1 MSSAMAAPPSPPSN
15 IGLWTIL
22 SESRR
27 VLRAQPSLFRTLLL
41 LLLPSSFL
49 LSLYPFIYKL
59 FSPTTESHIS
69 SLQQNPPI
77 FSFPIKPFIFNLV
90 YPLIISVFSNFA
102 AGSIT
107 YSVFNGFYGRP
118 VKPSSA
124 IKAAF
129 TSFFPLISTSLV
141 QSLIISGISLI
152 LGLVFFALLKGFQ
165 VDYSSSYIFL
175 LLLAYVLILM
185 FISFYLS
192 VNWIFAY
199 VIVVVESSWGLE
211 PLKRSQVLVKGIK
224 GVALKILLFF
234 GFLSSIYVWNSIL
247 QSGGSAGG
255 EWKSWSFF
263 WNIIGTTAFYM
274 VTMLYNLAAYTVFY
288 IYSKALHGELAEE
301 FAGDY
306 VSLPFYD
313 GKVPYVVSTV

>member
-1 MSSAMAAPPSPPSN
+1 MAAPPSPPSN

-27 VLRAQPSLFRTLLL
+27 ILRAQPPLFQTLLL
-41 LLLPSSFL
+41 LFLLPSSFL

-59 FSPTTESHIS
+59 FSPTPTTESHIG

-90 YPLIISVFSNFA
+90 YSLIISAFSNFA

-107 YSVFNGFYGRP
+107 YSVFHGFYGRP

-141 QSLIISGISLI
+141 H
-152 LGLVFFALLKGFQ
+152 
-165 VDYSSSYIFL
+165 
-175 LLLAYVLILM
+175 
-185 FISFYLS
+185 

-211 PLKRSQVLVKGIK
+211 PLKRSQVLVKGNK

-234 GFLSSIYVWNSIL
+234 GFLSSIYVWNSML
-247 QSGGSAGG
+247 QSGGSAGD

-263 WNIIGTTAFYM
+263 FNIIGTTAFYM

-306 VSLPFYD
+306 VSLPFDD
-313 GKVPYVVSTV
+313 GKVPHTLSSVVIFKARADFIDHNWSQNSNVSLAGPG